1 MSIFLLMAIF
11 VGLLGVVVMII
22 YLIDRVNS
30 IEKISRN
37 LSDGTSNHTPDLPLD
52 ERFGDKQG
60 RDLWSALSSA
70 PGPGVDAERLSDL
83 RSNYEPVLLRHIEE
97 LFEEGTLDARQ
108 GIQTQPT
115 EGRWIR
121 TASGQVQSWLPAS
134 DVRGIYDLGQDRE
147 RNGTKDLA
155 DIRARLDAFCERLFG
170 TLGMRLTRSVS
181 RLLLPGTETDK
192 AGVSAVEPGVITVP
206 QTMPAT
212 DTSPNPKD
220 TM

>member
-1 MSIFLLMAIF
+1 MGIFL
-11 VGLLGVVVMII
+11 GLIGVVVMII

-37 LSDGTSNHTPDLPLD
+37 FSDGKSNHTPDLPLD
-52 ERFGDKQG
+52 KRFGDRQG
-60 RDLWSALSSA
+60 RELWSALSSA

-97 LFEEGTLDARQ
+97 LFEEGSLDARQ
-108 GIQTQPT
+108 DIQTQPT
-115 EGRWIR
+115 EVRWIR

-192 AGVSAVEPGVITVP
+192 AGVPAVEPGVIAVP
-206 QTMPAT
+206 QTMPST

>member
-1 MSIFLLMAIF
+1 MAIF
-11 VGLLGVVVMII
+11 LGLIGVVVMII

-37 LSDGTSNHTPDLPLD
+37 FSDGTSNHTPDRPLD
-52 ERFGDKQG
+52 KRFGDKQG

-108 GIQTQPT
+108 DIQTQPT
-115 EGRWIR
+115 EVRWIR
-121 TASGQVQSWLPAS
+121 TANGQVQSWLPAS

-192 AGVSAVEPGVITVP
+192 AGVPAVEPVVIAVP
-206 QTMPAT
+206 QTMPST

>member
-1 MSIFLLMAIF
+1 MAIF
-11 VGLLGVVVMII
+11 LGLIGVVVMII

-37 LSDGTSNHTPDLPLD
+37 FSDGTSNHTPDRPLD
-52 ERFGDKQG
+52 KRFGDKQG
-60 RDLWSALSSA
+60 RDLWRALSSA

-108 GIQTQPT
+108 DIQTQPT
-115 EGRWIR
+115 EVRWIR
-121 TASGQVQSWLPAS
+121 TANGQVQSWLPAS

-155 DIRARLDAFCERLFG
+155 EIRARLDAFCERLFG

-192 AGVSAVEPGVITVP
+192 AGVPAVEPVVIAVP
-206 QTMPAT
+206 QTMPST

>member
-1 MSIFLLMAIF
+1 MAIF
-11 VGLLGVVVMII
+11 LGLIGVVVMII

-37 LSDGTSNHTPDLPLD
+37 FSDGTSNHTPDRPLD
-52 ERFGDKQG
+52 KRFGDRQG

-108 GIQTQPT
+108 DIQTQPT
-115 EGRWIR
+115 EVRWIR
-121 TASGQVQSWLPAS
+121 TANGQVQSWLPAS

-192 AGVSAVEPGVITVP
+192 AGVPAVEPVVIAVP
-206 QTMPAT
+206 QTMPST